1 MASKDTKSTR
11 VLTYVHGTNGSGK
24 STLARYLIMCA
35 GGIRSIH
42 PHPRTGAKCTY
53 TYGPLAL
60 VGKYSTATGG
70 ADGVQP
76 YSLVPQTALALL
88 EDGRDVLVEGLM
100 TPGVDTC
107 ADLYRKARKLGASVR
122 FIRLDIGFYQS
133 CENVKRRRHLVGND
147 KPFDPI
153 NLRKK
158 QNTCQSWFGRL
169 ADAKLPIY
177 GFNWEN
183 ARDYCLSAYRINP
196 NGAIRVLD
204 L

>member
-1 MASKDTKSTR
+1 MANRRAEPTR
-11 VLTYVHGTNGSGK
+11 ALIYVHGTNGSGK

-35 GGIRSIH
+35 GGIKAIK

-53 TYGPLAL
+53 THRALAL

-76 YSLVPQTALALL
+76 YALVPQTALALL
-88 EDGRDVLVEGLM
+88 ADGHDVLVEGLM

-107 ADLYRKARKLGASVR
+107 AELTRKARKLGASVR

-133 CENVKRRRHLVGND
+133 CENVKRRRHLVGNA

-158 QNTCQSWFGRL
+158 QQTCHSWFERL
-169 ADAKLPIY
+169 AEARLPIY
-177 GFNWEN
+177 GFDWRN
-183 ARDYCLSAYRINP
+183 ARDYCLSTYGLSTAGAVRI
-196 NGAIRVLD
+196 LD
-204 L
+204 